1 MKSKDINNEIGEI
14 IKGFDVAYGK
24 AVAPFNEWLLIELKN
39 LNGRTI
45 NQVINE
51 GWIKFNV
58 ADFISESVY
67 ATTMASASVKI
78 LSLDPEA
85 IIDSVK
91 LKSTIKFKP
100 WASDKRSLNSRMK
113 IANTSTRKYI
123 AESVKADFSIV
134 RKYDLNLKKIN
145 AQILTNGKIDES
157 ILRAEVRSL
166 TSDIR
171 KLGINGDYEKEL
183 KLLESR
189 IKRLSEM
196 DYPTSDTKKAYKS
209 FIKGVKS
216 KNIEAFEKSVTEA
229 VKKKSR
235 YISRRIAR
243 TEQARASL
251 DSYLLMH
258 QDDDDVVGYRWRLS
272 ASHKIYDICDINASA
287 DFGLGKGVYPKDKLP
302 QIPAHPQCR
311 CYLTPV
317 IEGDMPNP
325 DNFDYSKGG
334 DNLIKNLPIKKQNIV
349 LGSVAR
355 GEAFRDGANWDSV
368 SVNKP
373 KPQDL
378 KTRFENVIESK
389 FL

>member
-1 MKSKDINNEIGEI
+1 M
-14 IKGFDVAYGK
+14 
-24 AVAPFNEWLLIELKN
+24 
-39 LNGRTI
+39 
-45 NQVINE
+45 Q
-51 GWIKFNV
+51 
-58 ADFISESVY
+58 
-67 ATTMASASVKI
+67 
-78 LSLDPEA
+78 
-85 IIDSVK
+85 
-91 LKSTIKFKP
+91 
-100 WASDKRSLNSRMK
+100 

-123 AESVKADFSIV
+123 ANSVRADFSIV

-145 AQILTNGKIDES
+145 AQLLTSGRMDES

-171 KLGINGDYEKEL
+171 KLGINGDYEKSL

-196 DYPTSDTKKAYKS
+196 NYPTSDTKKAYKE
-209 FIKGVKS
+209 FIKGARG

-229 VKKKSR
+229 IKKKSR
-235 YISRRIAR
+235 YIARRIAR

-258 QDDDDVVGYRWRLS
+258 EKDDDVVGYRWRLD
-272 ASHKIYDICDINASA
+272 ASHKIWDICNINSMAN
-287 DFGLGKGVYPKDKLP
+287 FGLGSGVYPKDKTP
-302 QIPAHPQCR
+302 QIPSHPNCL

-317 IEGDMPNP
+317 IEGDMPP
-325 DNFDYSKGG
+325 SSKFDYSKGG
-334 DNLIKNLPIKKQNIV
+334 NKFLKKMTHKEQNV
-349 LGSVAR
+349 ALGSVER
-355 GEAFRDGANWDSV
+355 GKAFRSGENWDKV

-373 KPQDL
+373 IPQDL